1 MDAVRDPFRELTER
15 EKECLRPVLEGLPAK
30 VIAARL
36 GVEPDTV
43 YKHQKKAMRKL
54 GVNTSAR
61 AAMLLHEHET
71 GVGHSQDW
79 ESQPP
84 DLPQPVQRPLPLS
97 VTGWLPRLARRKTG
111 GGNDLTTQ
119 QRLLEIVNTAIL
131 VLFAIGAAASSIF
144 GMGWIIT
151 AFINRH

>member
-1 MDAVRDPFRELTER
+1 MDADRDPFRDLTER
-15 EKECLRPVLEGLPAK
+15 EKECLRPVLNGLPAK
-30 VIAARL
+30 VIAAQL

-71 GVGHSQDW
+71 GGHSQDW

-84 DLPQPVQRPLPLS
+84 PLPEPVQRPVPPSL
-97 VTGWLPRLARRKTG
+97 TGWLPRLARRQTG
-111 GGNDLTTQ
+111 GGNDLTAR

-151 AFINRH
+151 AFFHRH